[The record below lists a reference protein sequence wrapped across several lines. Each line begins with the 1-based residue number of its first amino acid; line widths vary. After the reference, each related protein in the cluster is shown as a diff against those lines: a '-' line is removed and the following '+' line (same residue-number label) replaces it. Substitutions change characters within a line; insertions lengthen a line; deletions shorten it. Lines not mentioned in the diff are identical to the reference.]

1 VGTIETVPLLDE
13 PEQLVVAAG
22 LREGRRE
29 AWARLYD
36 AYSLDVWRYVARL
49 MGPEAAAVADA
60 VQETFLEAARSAA
73 RFDPDRGTLWTW
85 LTGIAHHRAAAHWR
99 QAGRIAR
106 LRKLVESRA
115 AEIRHLLDAAESN
128 ADSPLETWEQ
138 HELAELVRSALAD
151 LPADYAAILT
161 AKYLDDRS
169 LAELS
174 TQTGSS
180 IEAVK
185 SKLAR
190 ARREFRAKF
199 ERLTREPSHLT

>member
-1 VGTIETVPLLDE
+1 LLDE
-13 PEQLVVAAG
+13 PEKLVVAAG

-36 AYSLDVWRYVARL
+36 AYSLDVWRFVARL
-49 MGPEAAAVADA
+49 MGPDAAAVADA

-73 RFDPDRGTLWTW
+73 RFDPARGTLWTW

-99 QAGRIAR
+99 KSERIAN

-115 AEIRHLLDAAESN
+115 AEIRHLLNAAESN
-128 ADSPLETWEQ
+128 VDSPLELW
-138 HELAELVRSALAD
+138 HHNELAELVRSALAD
-151 LPADYAAILT
+151 LPADYAALLT
-161 AKYLDDRS
+161 AKYLDDCS

-174 TQTGSS
+174 AQTGSS

-190 ARREFRAKF
+190 ARREFRTKF
-199 ERLTREPSHLT
+199 ERLTREPSHLS

>member
-1 VGTIETVPLLDE
+1 LLDE
-13 PEQLVVAAG
+13 PEQLAVAAG

-49 MGPEAAAVADA
+49 MGSDSAAVADA

-73 RFDPDRGTLWTW
+73 RFDPARGTLWTW

-99 QAGRIAR
+99 QTERIAN

-128 ADSPLETWEQ
+128 VDSPLETWQ
-138 HELAELVRSALAD
+138 HNELAELVRSALAD
-151 LPADYAAILT
+151 LPADYAALLT

-174 TQTGSS
+174 AQSGGS

-199 ERLTREPSHLT
+199 ERLTREPSSSTQK

>member
-1 VGTIETVPLLDE
+1 MLDE

-49 MGPEAAAVADA
+49 MGPEAATVADA

-73 RFDPDRGTLWTW
+73 RFDPARGTLWTW

-99 QAGRIAR
+99 QTERIAN

-128 ADSPLETWEQ
+128 VESPLEIWQ
-138 HELAELVRSALAD
+138 HNELAELVRSALAD
-151 LPADYAAILT
+151 LPADYAALLT

-174 TQTGSS
+174 AQTGSS

-190 ARREFRAKF
+190 ARREFRARF
-199 ERLTREPSHLT
+199 ERLTNEPSSSARK